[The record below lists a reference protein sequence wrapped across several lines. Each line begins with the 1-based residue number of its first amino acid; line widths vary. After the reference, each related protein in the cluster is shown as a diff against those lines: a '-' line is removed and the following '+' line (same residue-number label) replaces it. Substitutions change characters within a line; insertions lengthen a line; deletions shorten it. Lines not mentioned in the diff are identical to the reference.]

1 MSDKHFIKAFSKCC
15 DAEVVC
21 VPEVRH
27 YVCTYCFS
35 YIEEDCKEAE
45 LNWVKFV
52 KGEQND
58 E

>member
-21 VPEVRH
+21 VPEVRDW
-27 YVCTYCFS
+27 VCTYCFDVFKDAS
-35 YIEEDCKEAE
+35 D

-52 KGEQND
+52 RGKEQED